1 MNDLRIAEHGLL
13 KPAGAE
19 PSPILRFRGWQVGD
33 CVVSFGFGHGIL
45 VSFIDHATWF
55 PVPPFR
61 HYTYGSTQK
70 VLAVVVD
77 FAECGLV
84 CLYPQSR
91 NLRVY
96 RGNDERTAVS
106 GRR

>member
-1 MNDLRIAEHGLL
+1 ML

-55 PVPPFR
+55 PVPTIR
-61 HYTYGSTQK
+61 HCSYGSPQK
-70 VLAVVVD
+70 VRVVVVD

-96 RGNDERTAVS
+96 RGNAERTAVS
-106 GRR
+106 GQR